1 MLLAGV
7 AERGWLVPGLL
18 NGLAELKGCR
28 VWRGE
33 GLLPWRCK
41 AVEILG
47 SPGRLH
53 PEAVEELH
61 LGQALAGEHGAI
73 KFRVVHRRLDIVARP
88 VAQGFGPRHI
98 SREKTQ
104 EQMKILLAE
113 DMLVVAIGAQG
124 EEFLVPP
131 LPDRREKGDD

>member
-7 AERGWLVPGLL
+7 AGRGWLVPGLL
-18 NGLAELKGCR
+18 NGLAEMRGRR
-28 VWRGE
+28 VRRGE

-53 PEAVEELH
+53 SEAVEELH

-73 KFRVVHRRLDIVARP
+73 KFCIVHRRLDVVARTI
-88 VAQGFGPRHI
+88 AQGFGPRHT
-98 SREKTQ
+98 SREKAQ
-104 EQMKILLAE
+104 EQMKILFAE
-113 DMLVVAIGAQG
+113 NLLVVAVGAQG
-124 EEFLVPP
+124 
-131 LPDRREKGDD
+131 